1 MFDENNQVQVDMLV
15 KKVTDEAQNMT
26 TTDFLLVQSTDE
38 LEGGDWPLNI
48 SAHATI
54 KT

>member
-1 MFDENNQVQVDMLV
+1 MFDENNQIQADVHMVNVMEEV
-15 KKVTDEAQNMT
+15 QNMT
-26 TTDFLLVQSTDE
+26 TTDFIQVQSTDE